1 MRILALEQMQALPYA
16 TQLLGFLGADV
27 VKIEHPELGD
37 SGRGASPAI
46 TDLDGRRV
54 GATYLRNNLSK
65 RSLAIDLK
73 TPIGRDLVKRLVPRF
88 DIVCENF
95 TPGSV
100 TRLGVD
106 YEALRVHRADLI
118 YCSISGFGQHGTS
131 PYADYPAYAPVVEAM
146 GGLYEPTR
154 REGQAPETV
163 VAGALGDNAAAL
175 FAVIGM
181 LTALR
186 HRDRTG
192 EGQAVD
198 ISMYDSMIALCDMVP
213 FLASMDAPARW
224 ATSGSLG
231 IVKGFRAKDGY
242 FVIAIFRPHHFER
255 FARLL
260 GHPEWLEDPG
270 LTGLEDW
277 ARETETVIRPAL
289 EAWAADKSKHEA
301 AALLAQQGI
310 AAGPSQTAEDLA
322 VCAHVEERHMLIEV
336 ERPDSNKSIQIVGN
350 PVKLSRTPEG
360 PVHRFPLLGEQ
371 TAEILGNELAFSPDE
386 IEELA
391 RQGVIGLGG
400 PKEQRRLT
408 PMGAAAGAERPA
420 PIQIWCSEPR
430 ACHLLALEL
439 GAT

>member
-1 MRILALEQMQALPYA
+1 MQLNEIKNAERGDRRPLQGVRILALEQMQALPYA
-16 TQLLGFLGADV
+16 TQLLGHLGADV
-27 VKIEHPELGD
+27 VKIEHPETGD

-73 TPIGRDLVKRLVPRF
+73 TPMGRDLVKRLVPRF

-181 LTALR
+181 LTAR
-186 HRDRTG
+186 RAERSFH
-192 EGQAVD
+192 
-198 ISMYDSMIALCDMVP
+198 
-213 FLASMDAPARW
+213 ARW
-224 ATSGSLG
+224 RVSESTT
-231 IVKGFRAKDGY
+231 
-242 FVIAIFRPHHFER
+242 RPHRRGRDSRSLRRSRRGYER
-255 FARLL
+255 KINTSSKTCSRCTARR
-260 GHPEWLEDPG
+260 
-270 LTGLEDW
+270 
-277 ARETETVIRPAL
+277 AR
-289 EAWAADKSKHEA
+289 
-301 AALLAQQGI
+301 
-310 AAGPSQTAEDLA
+310 
-322 VCAHVEERHMLIEV
+322 
-336 ERPDSNKSIQIVGN
+336 
-350 PVKLSRTPEG
+350 SR
-360 PVHRFPLLGEQ
+360 
-371 TAEILGNELAFSPDE
+371 
-386 IEELA
+386 
-391 RQGVIGLGG
+391 
-400 PKEQRRLT
+400 
-408 PMGAAAGAERPA
+408 
-420 PIQIWCSEPR
+420 
-430 ACHLLALEL
+430 
-439 GAT
+439 